1 MSLTLGS
8 RHLSDEDLI
17 RYMDHQLDREGA
29 RRTRAHLGTCPECA
43 ARLEAAQSR
52 NAAVRELLTLLPAP
66 EPDPTRRAAAQAAMD
81 RARFRRSASGPLG
94 SRVFWQAAAA
104 SLVLLL
110 LGLGTQPGRAF
121 VAGAVHAVAGDPPG
135 PVAGRVLDWLG
146 ETPQTAAAPVYTAPP
161 PIESEAP
168 RPRVPDAAAVPALP
182 PGTSPPVR
190 FIPAGPDVVL
200 RFASTQNAGTAVV
213 TLRESARYASGQV
226 MADWEGE
233 RLEAGPE
240 GLVVRNRAG
249 SQADYEFV
257 VPTRF
262 RFLKV
267 QVGNGPMVP
276 IRISRSKQEWI
287 WTINLQDA
295 ASPLEGQG
303 TP

>member
-17 RYMDHQLDREGA
+17 RYIDHQLDREGA
-29 RRTRAHLGTCPECA
+29 RRTRAHLGTCAECA
-43 ARLEAAQSR
+43 ARLEAVQSR
-52 NAAVRELLTLLPAP
+52 NAAVRELLTHLPAP
-66 EPDPTRRAAAQAAMD
+66 EPDATRRAAAQAAMD

-121 VAGAVHAVAGDPPG
+121 VADAVQAVAGNPPG
-135 PVAGRVLDWLG
+135 PVASRVLDWLG
-146 ETPQTAAAPVYTAPP
+146 ETPQTAAAPVLSAPPSLEREAAPP
-161 PIESEAP
+161 PAP
-168 RPRVPDAAAVPALP
+168 EPASVPARP
-182 PGTSPPVR
+182 SDASPPVR
-190 FIPAGPDVVL
+190 FIPAGPDVLL
-200 RFASTQNAGTAVV
+200 RFVSTQNAGTAVV

-240 GLVVRNRAG
+240 GLVVHNRTR

-262 RFLKV
+262 RFLRV

-276 IRISRSKQEWI
+276 IRISRSQQEWI
-287 WTINLQDA
+287 WTINMQDA
-295 ASPLEGQG
+295 ASPVEGQRA
-303 TP
+303 P